1 MEKHNLIIMATIL
14 FSCLVTVRVCAN
26 LVTTPPRSYCSDTSS
41 TLEWSKTF
49 GGSKNDVGE
58 SVQITSDG
66 GYIIVGYTYSFG
78 AGESDVYLIKTDSEG
93 NMLWNKTYGGPKCD
107 AGRSV
112 QETSDGGYIIAGY
125 THEDVYLIK
134 TDSEGNLLWNTT
146 YGGPN
151 SDEGQFVQ
159 ITSDGGYIIVGST
172 KSFRVDADVY
182 LIKTDREG
190 NMLWN
195 KTYGGSD
202 EDRGK
207 SVQVTG
213 DGGFIIVGS
222 TKSFGSGKSDVY
234 LIKTDSEGNMLWS
247 RTYGGS
253 KDDWG
258 YHVKITG
265 DSGYVISGFHV
276 KVGEGGAAGG
286 SVVYLIKTDS
296 DGKKQWIK
304 TYDGATGYS
313 VHVTE
318 DGGYIIV
325 GEIYL
330 GLNRDI
336 FLIRTDSDGRELWS
350 KNIGGPLTDVGKSIQ
365 VKNDGGCIIAGR
377 TDRFSPN
384 VFDVY
389 LVRTLPLSVEDGTS
403 IVDKGVPIYSYVVLV
418 VFLTVVI
425 VWFLQKRSK
434 LGG

>member
-1 MEKHNLIIMATIL
+1 MDTRVERRVRGGSEIEKYNLIILATIL
-14 FSCLVTVRVCAN
+14 FSCLVTVQVCAN
-26 LVTTPPRSYCSDTSS
+26 LVTTPLISYRSDTSS
-41 TLEWSKTF
+41 TIEWSKTF

-58 SVQITSDG
+58 S
-66 GYIIVGYTYSFG
+66 
-78 AGESDVYLIKTDSEG
+78 
-93 NMLWNKTYGGPKCD
+93 
-107 AGRSV
+107 
-112 QETSDGGYIIAGY
+112 
-125 THEDVYLIK
+125 
-134 TDSEGNLLWNTT
+134 
-146 YGGPN
+146 
-151 SDEGQFVQ
+151 VQ

-190 NMLWN
+190 TMLWN

-222 TKSFGSGKSDVY
+222 TKSFSSGKSDVY

-265 DSGYVISGFHV
+265 DGGYVISGFHV

-296 DGKKQWIK
+296 DGEKQWIK
-304 TYDGATGYS
+304 TYDGAIGYS
-313 VHVTE
+313 VHATE

-336 FLIRTDSDGRELWS
+336 FLVRTDSDGRELWS

-365 VKNDGGCIIAGR
+365 VTSDGGCIISGS
-377 TDRFSPN
+377 TDCFSPN

-389 LVRTLPLSVEDGTS
+389 LVKTLPLSGEDETS
-403 IVDKGVPIYSYVVLV
+403 IVDRGVPFYSYVVLV
-418 VFLTVVI
+418 VILVFVI
-425 VWFLQKRSK
+425 VWFLQKRSE